1 MEVRGKF
8 NFPSQTFDFSDLT
21 IGKQIKFN
29 ELNDCKDVDEKSVKD
44 ITITSGGGTP
54 ITFIIVIT
62 YYDETTSS
70 TLTNINNIN
79 QDLDQLLF
87 GGDIIGIGKI
97 STNSTDSDIISQI
110 QDTIDNTVNVI
121 FLYKMNSPKNKL
133 DKSLTWVAT
142 EYMKYT
148 RQIEYKKMLIDV
160 KRSASEESFNYVYL
174 SVLNR
179 FYFVDSIALT
189 NDMMNVSLIE
199 DVLSSFKDLIRSQ
212 TAFVTRNENTYD
224 DDKVDDLV
232 EYDFDKSVS
241 VTTITPTNDIYNKTA
256 TDALGGGYF
265 VLITV

>member
-8 NFPSQTFDFSDLT
+8 NFPHTFDFSDLT
-21 IGKQIKFN
+21 ITKYIKFD
-29 ELNDCKDVDEKSVKD
+29 ELNDCKDIDENPVKD

-54 ITFIIVIT
+54 ITFLIT
-62 YYDETTSS
+62 INFYDGTSS
-70 TLTNINNIN
+70 SNITNINNIN

-87 GGDIIGIGKI
+87 GGDIIGIGRI

-110 QDTIDNTVNVI
+110 QDSIDNTVNVI

-160 KRSASEESFNYVYL
+160 KRSASEVSFNYVYL

-199 DVLSSFKDLIRSQ
+199 DVLSTYKDLIRSQ
-212 TAFVTRNENTYD
+212 TAFVVRNENASKPD
-224 DDKVDDLV
+224 VVDDRIYKDYQPV
-232 EYDFDKSVS
+232 ITYTS
-241 VTTITPTNDIYNKTA
+241 ITPTRDFFGLTGTLTSQYLYIVT
-256 TDALGGGYF
+256 F
-265 VLITV
+265 VNS